1 MKIKLK
7 GTITTAELRQMLYQA
22 VTELEELGVL
32 HVRGSSLY
40 LTPIDEDG
48 DEVRPYRNKRY
59 LKEITIKPPDL
70 SAADEYGLSGISH
83 TIINQLVIN
92 RHQSA
97 CLSFLK
103 HTTS

>member
-22 VTELEELGVL
+22 VTELEELGVH

-48 DEVRPYRNKRY
+48 EEVKPYRNRRY
-59 LKEITIKPPDL
+59 LKEISIKPPE
-70 SAADEYGLSGISH
+70 SSVADEYD
-83 TIINQLVIN
+83 
-92 RHQSA
+92 
-97 CLSFLK
+97 CD
-103 HTTS
+103 